1 MSTMQI
7 VQFYNLYRILE
18 MDNMIFETEFTK
30 SKN

>member
-7 VQFYNLYRILE
+7 VKFYNLYRILE
-18 MDNMIFETEFTK
+18 TGNMIFETEYTK